1 MRDLVGKAELLGC
14 RRAVAAADDRDRAAL
29 GERLGHGLR
38 AGRKGW
44 ELKNAHGAVPHDRAR
59 ALGRR
64 AEELDGLGADV
75 HAHHIRGDVHR
86 VDDVGL
92 CVGGKLRRRDG
103 IDRQQELDALLLGL
117 FDHLERVG
125 ALVFLEQ
132 GLADLAALR
141 LGERVGHAAA
151 DDDGVGLV

>member
-1 MRDLVGKAELLGC
+1 MRDLIGKAELLGS
-14 RRAVAAADDRDRAAL
+14 RRTVAAADDGDRAAL

-92 CVGGKLRRRDG
+92 CVGGELRRGDG

-117 FDHLERVG
+117 LHHVLAIVDLLCVKQ
-125 ALVFLEQ
+125 A
-132 GLADLAALR
+132 LADAVALSS
-141 LGERVGHAAA
+141 
-151 DDDGVGLV
+151 

>member
-1 MRDLVGKAELLGC
+1 M
-14 RRAVAAADDRDRAAL
+14 
-29 GERLGHGLR
+29 
-38 AGRKGW
+38 
-44 ELKNAHGAVPHDRAR
+44 
-59 ALGRR
+59 
-64 AEELDGLGADV
+64 
-75 HAHHIRGDVHR
+75 HR

-103 IDRQQELDALLLGL
+103 IDRQQELDALLLCL

-141 LGERVGHAAA
+141 LGECVGHAAA